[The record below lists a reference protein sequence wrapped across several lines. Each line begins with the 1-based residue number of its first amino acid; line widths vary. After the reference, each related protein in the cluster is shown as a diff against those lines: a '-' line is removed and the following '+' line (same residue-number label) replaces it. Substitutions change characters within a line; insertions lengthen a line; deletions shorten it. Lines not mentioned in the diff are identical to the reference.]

1 MPAGGRLVPHP
12 RGEIE
17 RRATE
22 RESDP
27 DSYRRFPTVSGWRKQ
42 GWASSQGLVCTE
54 APLFPSS
61 SSFHGFIYFAFYLRL
76 AAPSCP
82 LFLFPVHAYTS
93 PPTCQRA
100 FCCSFQAVGGC
111 KRGWLHGEERPRGH
125 VELESLGPSHDPT
138 TDGSIQRIRGLLE
151 NRDFV
156 SRVGRFVW
164 FVFDR

>member
-1 MPAGGRLVPHP
+1 MPHP
-12 RGEIE
+12 RREIE
-17 RRATE
+17 RRAAE
-22 RESDP
+22 RERERAIQIHTDA
-27 DSYRRFPTVSGWRKQ
+27 FPQCPVGENKVEHPRK
-42 GWASSQGLVCTE
+42 ALC
-54 APLFPSS
+54 APKPPPSFLLLP
-61 SSFHGFIYFAFYLRL
+61 FHGFIYFAFYLRL

-156 SRVGRFVW
+156 SCVGRFV
-164 FVFDR
+164 

>member
-1 MPAGGRLVPHP
+1 MCPILEE
-12 RGEIE
+12 RGE
-17 RRATE
+17 RQRE
-22 RESDP
+22 RERERS
-27 DSYRRFPTVSGWRKQ
+27 RFIQTLSHSVRLAKTRLSILARPCVHRS
-42 GWASSQGLVCTE
+42 
-54 APLFPSS
+54 PLFPS

-156 SRVGRFVW
+156 SCVGRFV
-164 FVFDR
+164 